1 MNKLKNNNPFKLLIY
16 TLFFITCSVGFIL
29 GYVLLDM
36 YEAGIFQGRSE
47 SELRAELEADYQSEM
62 LTNCVNRGAEYIRNT
77 LDISYSDDEWGDYE
91 YDPDALQKKDMNH
104 DNVVDAS
111 DFLMLL
117 SEKENA
123 FDKYDRTYEEDL
135 EKTYGYTKTD
145 LYVSVGDDW
154 DSSKTGESNSV
165 MLAQTDNLPEKAL
178 VYGVLG
184 EKAVVSTTIGIP
196 TGKILS
202 YDTYKEAQ
210 SIGVEKEGNNYDYV
224 NLRMPEEAALSRSE
238 VSDDYGIYQSD
249 LEEAA
254 LSRSEMSDD
263 YGIDLSDLEK
273 NTTETE
279 AETKN
284 SGISEESATSEDS
297 TTMEEEIESS
307 GSYSTPE
314 GVTISYNGDQ
324 ITITANGKTKQYE
337 YDAENDMYY
346 PIIKDGYTVIVGNY
360 AGDDI
365 TIYASGNL
373 YIDGTS
379 DVSSRMNK
387 SLQAI
392 SKAASGKNRI
402 LLFFGLDFVLCIIF
416 MITSMVLSGKDGV
429 VRKTE
434 KVPVEIILAGIV
446 VLISLLIAFAQNICY
461 SLSYAYYSYSDTD
474 RLHYFIDSSITG
486 HDIETIVCLIGLG
499 CICTVGLLLINNLIA
514 RVKQSNLLNTSW
526 IVRLGRKLFGKSG
539 KITAFFRYVFS
550 RVPFI
555 IKAILLYIVITIV
568 EIIVALLVTNAVYID
583 EAGFIVLMLLKIICA
598 IAYMGFV
605 CMMQELFM
613 GGDQLAKGEYG
624 HKVNTRFMFGKFKE
638 HGENLNHIN
647 EGVQLA
653 VDDRMKSERMKTELI
668 TNVSHDIKT
677 PLTSIINYVDLLQ
690 KEDIEKEPEASYIE
704 VIARQSARL
713 KKLIVDLV
721 DASKASTGNV
731 KVELVNMDANM
742 IAEQASGE
750 YIDKLMQKNITLV
763 TNLAKDR
770 AGIEADGRH
779 LWRVFDNL
787 LNNAFKYTMPG
798 TRLYVNTYIT
808 DEDGNV
814 IRDLTKSIKE
824 PAKVCIEFKNISEA
838 PLNISSDE
846 LMERFVRGDSSRNTE
861 GSGLGLSITRSL
873 CQLQHADFNIVI
885 DGDLFKAV
893 ITFAYCR
900 EPEEEQTTEEEQTM
914 NPEAD
919 IENE

>member
-62 LTNCVNRGAEYIRNT
+62 LTNCMNRGVEYIRNT

-135 EKTYGYTKTD
+135 EKTYGYAKTD

-224 NLRMPEEAALSRSE
+224 NLRMPDEAALSRSE
-238 VSDDYGIYQSD
+238 VSDDYGIYLSD
-249 LEEAA
+249 LEE
-254 LSRSEMSDD
+254 
-263 YGIDLSDLEK
+263 

-279 AETKN
+279 AETETETKN

-392 SKAASGKNRI
+392 SKAAGEKNR
-402 LLFFGLDFVLCIIF
+402 LLIFFGLDFVLCIIF

-474 RLHYFIDSSITG
+474 RLHYFIDSNITG
-486 HDIETIVCLIGLG
+486 HDIETIVCLIGLS

-677 PLTSIINYVDLLQ
+677 PLTSIINYVNLLENEKIENEKVNNYIHILKEKSYRLEQLTEDLV
-690 KEDIEKEPEASYIE
+690 EASKI
-704 VIARQSARL
+704 SSGN
-713 KKLIVDLV
+713 IVLDMVRINL
-721 DASKASTGNV
+721 
-731 KVELVNMDANM
+731 VELVYQTAGEFNEKF
-742 IAEQASGE
+742 EQR
-750 YIDKLMQKNITLV
+750 
-763 TNLAKDR
+763 NLTIFTKMPKES
-770 AGIEADGRH
+770 IVVMADGRRI
-779 LWRVFDNL
+779 WRVLENL
-787 LNNAFKYTMPG
+787 YNNVAKYALEG
-798 TRLYVNTYIT
+798 TRVYVELDKKE
-808 DEDGNV
+808 DEAV
-814 IRDLTKSIKE
+814 FSI
-824 PAKVCIEFKNISEA
+824 KNISSK
-838 PLNISSDE
+838 PLNIPSDE
-846 LMERFVRGDSSRNTE
+846 LTERFIRGDVSRTTE
-861 GSGLGLSITRSL
+861 GSGLGLSIAKNLTTL
-873 CQLQHADFNIVI
+873 MGGTFDIIL
-885 DGDLFKAV
+885 DGDLFKV
-893 ITFAYCR
+893 MITFPLAF
-900 EPEEEQTTEEEQTM
+900 
-914 NPEAD
+914 
-919 IENE
+919 

>member
-16 TLFFITCSVGFIL
+16 TLFFITCSLGFIL
-29 GYVLLDM
+29 GYVLIDM
-36 YEAGIFQGRSE
+36 YEAGIFRGRSE
-47 SELRAELEADYQSEM
+47 SELQAELEADYQSEM
-62 LTNCVNRGAEYIRNT
+62 LTTCMNRGVEYIRNT

-135 EKTYGYTKTD
+135 EKIYGYAKTD

-154 DSSKTGESNSV
+154 DSSKTGESNSI

-184 EKAVVSTTIGIP
+184 EEAVVSTTTGIP
-196 TGKILS
+196 TGKILR

-224 NLRMPEEAALSRSE
+224 NLRMPDEAALSRSE
-238 VSDDYGIYQSD
+238 VSDDYGIY
-249 LEEAA
+249 
-254 LSRSEMSDD
+254 
-263 YGIDLSDLEK
+263 LSDLEG
-273 NTTETE
+273 NTTEAEAETE

-297 TTMEEEIESS
+297 TTMEEEIETS

-314 GVTISYNGDQ
+314 GVTISYNGNQ

-346 PIIKDGYTVIVGNY
+346 PIVKDGYTVIVGNY
-360 AGDDI
+360 AGDNI

-392 SKAASGKNRI
+392 SKAAGEKNR
-402 LLFFGLDFVLCIIF
+402 LLIFFGFDFVLCIIF

-429 VRKTE
+429 VRKAE

-474 RLHYFIDSSITG
+474 RLHYFIDGSITG
-486 HDIETIVCLIGLG
+486 HEIETIVCLIGLG

-514 RVKQSNLLNTSW
+514 RVKQLNLLNTSW

-568 EIIVALLVTNAVYID
+568 EIIVALLVFNAVYIN

-598 IAYMGFV
+598 IAYLGFV
-605 CMMQELFM
+605 CMMQELFQ
-613 GGDQLAKGEYG
+613 GGDKLAKGEYG

-690 KEDIEKEPEASYIE
+690 KENIEKEPEASYIE

-808 DEDGNV
+808 DEDGSV
-814 IRDLTKSIKE
+814 IRDLAKSIKE

-893 ITFAYCR
+893 ITFAYCK
-900 EPEEEQTTEEEQTM
+900 EPQGDQDVDQTEATETI
-914 NPEAD
+914 D
-919 IENE
+919 IEQ

>member
-62 LTNCVNRGAEYIRNT
+62 LTNCMNRGVEYIRNT

-184 EKAVVSTTIGIP
+184 EKAVVSTTVGIP

-224 NLRMPEEAALSRSE
+224 NMRMPEEAALSRSE

-314 GVTISYNGDQ
+314 GVTISYNGNQ
-324 ITITANGKTKQYE
+324 ITITANGTTKQYE

-346 PIIKDGYTVIVGNY
+346 PIVKDGYTVIVGNY

-392 SKAASGKNRI
+392 SKAAGEKNR
-402 LLFFGLDFVLCIIF
+402 LLIFFGFDFVLCIIF

-429 VRKTE
+429 ARKAE

-486 HDIETIVCLIGLG
+486 HEIETIVCLIGLG

-568 EIIVALLVTNAVYID
+568 EIIVAMLVFNAVYIN
-583 EAGFIVLMLLKIICA
+583 EAGFIILMLLKIICA
-598 IAYMGFV
+598 IAYLGFV
-605 CMMQELFM
+605 CMMQELFQ
-613 GGDQLAKGEYG
+613 GGDKLAKGDYG

-690 KEDIEKEPEASYIE
+690 KENIEKEPEASYIE

-808 DEDGNV
+808 DEDENV

-893 ITFAYCR
+893 ITFAYCK
-900 EPEEEQTTEEEQTM
+900 EPQEDQDVDQTEVTETI
-914 NPEAD
+914 D
-919 IENE
+919 IEQ

>member
-62 LTNCVNRGAEYIRNT
+62 LTNCMNRGAEYVRNT

-111 DFLMLL
+111 DFMMLL

-135 EKTYGYTKTD
+135 EKTYGYAKTD
-145 LYVSVGDDW
+145 LYVGVGDDW

-224 NLRMPEEAALSRSE
+224 NMRMPDEAALSRSE
-238 VSDDYGIYQSD
+238 VSDDYGI
-249 LEEAA
+249 
-254 LSRSEMSDD
+254 
-263 YGIDLSDLEK
+263 DLSDLEEY
-273 NTTETE
+273 TTDVEAETE

-284 SGISEESATSEDS
+284 SGILEESATSEDS

-314 GVTISYNGDQ
+314 GVTISYNGNQ
-324 ITITANGKTKQYE
+324 ITITANGTTKQYE

-434 KVPVEIILAGIV
+434 KVPVEIILTGIA

-461 SLSYAYYSYSDTD
+461 SLSYAYYSYSGTD

-550 RVPFI
+550 KVPFI
-555 IKAILLYIVITIV
+555 IKAFLLYIVITIV
-568 EIIVALLVTNAVYID
+568 EIIVALLVFNAVYIN

-677 PLTSIINYVDLLQ
+677 PLTSIINYVELIRREEVDN
-690 KEDIEKEPEASYIE
+690 EKVQHYLE
-704 VIARQSARL
+704 VLDKKSQRL
-713 KKLIVDLV
+713 KQLTEDLV
-721 DASKASTGNV
+721 EVSRISSGNIELERV
-731 KVELVNMDANM
+731 PIDFGELLRQAMGEFEDKFTEHELKMVERIPEEAHM
-742 IAEQASGE
+742 IF
-750 YIDKLMQKNITLV
+750 
-763 TNLAKDR
+763 
-770 AGIEADGRH
+770 ADGR
-779 LWRVFDNL
+779 RTFRIMDNL
-787 LNNAFKYTMPG
+787 LQNIYKYAMPG
-798 TRLYVNTYIT
+798 TRVYI
-808 DEDGNV
+808 
-814 IRDLTKSIKE
+814 DLTCENERVRLEI
-824 PAKVCIEFKNISEA
+824 KNISKA
-838 PLNISSDE
+838 PLNIEVSE
-846 LMERFVRGDSSRNTE
+846 LMERFVRGDQSRTTE
-861 GSGLGLSITRSL
+861 GSGLGLSIARDL
-873 CQLQHADFNIVI
+873 VRMQDGEFQIYL
-885 DGDLFKAV
+885 DGDLFKVVIEFPEYISPVVVNMEEAAV
-893 ITFAYCR
+893 S
-900 EPEEEQTTEEEQTM
+900 EENQMPVLEKTDSQKEES
-914 NPEAD
+914 
-919 IENE
+919 

>member
-1 MNKLKNNNPFKLLIY
+1 M
-16 TLFFITCSVGFIL
+16 
-29 GYVLLDM
+29 
-36 YEAGIFQGRSE
+36 
-47 SELRAELEADYQSEM
+47 
-62 LTNCVNRGAEYIRNT
+62 
-77 LDISYSDDEWGDYE
+77 
-91 YDPDALQKKDMNH
+91 
-104 DNVVDAS
+104 
-111 DFLMLL
+111 
-117 SEKENA
+117 
-123 FDKYDRTYEEDL
+123 
-135 EKTYGYTKTD
+135 
-145 LYVSVGDDW
+145 
-154 DSSKTGESNSV
+154 
-165 MLAQTDNLPEKAL
+165 
-178 VYGVLG
+178 
-184 EKAVVSTTIGIP
+184 
-196 TGKILS
+196 
-202 YDTYKEAQ
+202 
-210 SIGVEKEGNNYDYV
+210 
-224 NLRMPEEAALSRSE
+224 
-238 VSDDYGIYQSD
+238 
-249 LEEAA
+249 
-254 LSRSEMSDD
+254 
-263 YGIDLSDLEK
+263 
-273 NTTETE
+273 
-279 AETKN
+279 
-284 SGISEESATSEDS
+284 
-297 TTMEEEIESS
+297 
-307 GSYSTPE
+307 
-314 GVTISYNGDQ
+314 
-324 ITITANGKTKQYE
+324 
-337 YDAENDMYY
+337 
-346 PIIKDGYTVIVGNY
+346 
-360 AGDDI
+360 
-365 TIYASGNL
+365 
-373 YIDGTS
+373 
-379 DVSSRMNK
+379 
-387 SLQAI
+387 
-392 SKAASGKNRI
+392 
-402 LLFFGLDFVLCIIF
+402 
-416 MITSMVLSGKDGV
+416 
-429 VRKTE
+429 
-434 KVPVEIILAGIV
+434 
-446 VLISLLIAFAQNICY
+446 IAFAQNICY

-539 KITAFFRYVFS
+539 KMTAFFRYVFS
-550 RVPFI
+550 KVPFI
-555 IKAILLYIVITIV
+555 IKAFLLYIVITIV

-613 GGDQLAKGEYG
+613 GGDKLAKGEYG

>member
-62 LTNCVNRGAEYIRNT
+62 LTNCMNRGVEYVRNT

-224 NLRMPEEAALSRSE
+224 NMRMPDEAALSRSE

-486 HDIETIVCLIGLG
+486 HDIETIVCLISLG

-550 RVPFI
+550 KVPFI

>member
-62 LTNCVNRGAEYIRNT
+62 LTNCMNRGVEYIRNT

-123 FDKYDRTYEEDL
+123 FDKYDRTYEENL

-184 EKAVVSTTIGIP
+184 EKAVVSTTVGIP

-224 NLRMPEEAALSRSE
+224 NMRMPDEAALSRSE
-238 VSDDYGIYQSD
+238 VSDDYGIDLSD

-314 GVTISYNGDQ
+314 GVTISYNGNQ
-324 ITITANGKTKQYE
+324 ITITANGTTKQYE

-346 PIIKDGYTVIVGNY
+346 PIVKDGYTVIVGNY

-392 SKAASGKNRI
+392 SKAAGEKNR
-402 LLFFGLDFVLCIIF
+402 LLIFFGFDFVLCIIF

-429 VRKTE
+429 ARKAE

-486 HDIETIVCLIGLG
+486 HEIETIVCLIGLG

-568 EIIVALLVTNAVYID
+568 EIIVAMLVFNAVYIN
-583 EAGFIVLMLLKIICA
+583 EAGFIILMLLKIICA

-605 CMMQELFM
+605 CMMQELFQ
-613 GGDQLAKGEYG
+613 GGDKLAKGDYG

-690 KEDIEKEPEASYIE
+690 KKNIEKEPEASYIE

-808 DEDGNV
+808 DEDENV

-893 ITFAYCR
+893 ITFAYCK
-900 EPEEEQTTEEEQTM
+900 EPQEDQDVDQT
-914 NPEAD
+914 EAAEAMD
-919 IENE
+919 IEQ

>member
-62 LTNCVNRGAEYIRNT
+62 LTTCVNRGAEYIRNT

-154 DSSKTGESNSV
+154 DSSKTGESNSI

-184 EKAVVSTTIGIP
+184 EKAVVSTTVGIP

-224 NLRMPEEAALSRSE
+224 NLRMPDEAALSRSE

-324 ITITANGKTKQYE
+324 ITITANGTTKQYE
-337 YDAENDMYY
+337 YDAEDDMYY
-346 PIIKDGYTVIVGNY
+346 PIVKDGYTVIVGNY

-392 SKAASGKNRI
+392 SKAAGEKNR
-402 LLFFGLDFVLCIIF
+402 LLIFFGFDFVLCIIF

-429 VRKTE
+429 VRKAE

-461 SLSYAYYSYSDTD
+461 SLSYAYYRYSDTD

-486 HDIETIVCLIGLG
+486 HEIETIVCLIGLG

-568 EIIVALLVTNAVYID
+568 EIIVAMLVFNAVYIN
-583 EAGFIVLMLLKIICA
+583 EAGFIILMLLKIICA
-598 IAYMGFV
+598 IAYLGFV
-605 CMMQELFM
+605 CMMQELFQ
-613 GGDQLAKGEYG
+613 GGDKLAKGEYG

-690 KEDIEKEPEASYIE
+690 KENIEKEPEASYIE

-808 DEDGNV
+808 DEDGSV
-814 IRDLTKSIKE
+814 IRDLKKSIKE

-893 ITFAYCR
+893 ITFAYCK
-900 EPEEEQTTEEEQTM
+900 EPQEDQDVDQTEATETI
-914 NPEAD
+914 D
-919 IENE
+919 IEQ